1 MKKWTPWED
10 AECLSVIAGTHSV
23 SDRPSIPDY
32 PTVRGCSA
40 KMKMSAE
47 ECSNALESGDVAELS
62 LALSENM
69 LNTIMC
75 AQESGIP
82 LGIVWDALLEA
93 IVAHS
98 ATGIPLDRETIV
110 SIMIELYGG

>member
-10 AECLSVIAGTHSV
+10 VRYLSVIAGTHDT

-40 KMKMSAE
+40 KLAMSADD
-47 ECSNALESGDVAELS
+47 CKNALESGDIAELS
-62 LALSENM
+62 LALSENI

-82 LGIVWDALLEA
+82 LGIAWDALLEA

-98 ATGIPLDRETIV
+98 ATGIPLDKETLI